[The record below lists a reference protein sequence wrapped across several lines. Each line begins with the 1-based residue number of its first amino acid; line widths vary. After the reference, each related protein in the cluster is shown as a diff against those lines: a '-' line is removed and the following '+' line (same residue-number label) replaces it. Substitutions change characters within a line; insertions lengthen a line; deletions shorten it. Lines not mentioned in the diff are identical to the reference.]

1 MNRST
6 FTIAASENIILL
18 ELVAVPEDAGLASVL
33 VGLDVDALL
42 DLPPRRLGEGRGVKA
57 VVLAEHGADGAGG
70 LHGVV
75 VRDGRE
81 EVVRD
86 VRVGDAVEEGP
97 ARASAPESRGLTVV
111 GGERTAEPVPL
122 VESVAF

>member
-1 MNRST
+1 LNRST

-97 ARASAPESRGLTVV
+97 PERARRSRAV
-111 GGERTAEPVPL
+111 
-122 VESVAF
+122 